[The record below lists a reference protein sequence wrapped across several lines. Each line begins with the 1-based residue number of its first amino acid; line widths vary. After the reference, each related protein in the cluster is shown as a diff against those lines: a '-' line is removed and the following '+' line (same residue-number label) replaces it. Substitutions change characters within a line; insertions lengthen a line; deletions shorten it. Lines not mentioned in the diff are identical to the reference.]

1 MRGVRFALIGVAA
14 LAGCGQ
20 RSDFDARYANQA
32 AGIEAS
38 ANRMQGEL
46 ARQIELANGAE
57 AIITQLPGGEATDN
71 GSADSVSRTEKR

>member
-1 MRGVRFALIGVAA
+1 MRAVRFALIAVAA

-38 ANRMQGEL
+38 ANRMQSEL
-46 ARQIELANGAE
+46 ARQIELSNAAE
-57 AIITQLPGGEATDN
+57 AIITEPLGEAAAN
-71 GSADSVSRTEKR
+71 ASAVSVSRTEKR

>member
-1 MRGVRFALIGVAA
+1 MRAVRLALVGVAA
-14 LAGCGQ
+14 LAGCGK

-38 ANRMQGEL
+38 ANRMQSEL
-46 ARQIELANGAE
+46 AGQIELSNGAE
-57 AIITQLPGGEATDN
+57 AIIAQPLGGEAPAN